1 MKRLYKLIMAIV
13 MLQGIVMGVELKH
26 IETKGAKIPV
36 LFEKSNYLPIVSFQL
51 VFTDAGHLSETKDAQ
66 ADMTAKILNE
76 GTKKEGAVGFA
87 QKLDDHA
94 VELSA
99 HVGRETFVVELSS
112 LKEEF
117 DYAAER
123 LYELLSDPN
132 FTPEALA
139 QVKRQKLGWLKRKQ
153 SDYDF
158 IAARNLRALLF
169 KGTPLARPYEGTKE
183 SVEAMKLEDLK
194 RFYRTKLG
202 YDNLIVV
209 AGGDLNYEEV
219 KAAIE
224 ALLPLLPKSQ
234 TEPVEKIRA
243 SDRNETVETNASVQ
257 QAYIYFGAPF
267 DYSYEAKDQYK
278 AKIAEYILGGGG
290 FGSRM
295 MEELRVKR
303 GLTYGAYAMLRRAK
317 YASYL
322 SGYLQTK
329 LISQNEAVSLVREV
343 VREFVEKGVTQKE
356 LDAAK
361 EFLVGS
367 EPLRTETLSQRLH
380 RAYTE
385 YYYGRPLGFSEEQRK
400 KIESATLDEI
410 NAFIKAHPEI
420 ANVSFSIVT
429 KKIKD

>member
-1 MKRLYKLIMAIV
+1 
-13 MLQGIVMGVELKH
+13 MGVELKY
-26 IETKGAKIPV
+26 IETIGVKIPV
-36 LFEKSNYLPIVSFQL
+36 LFEKSAYLPIVSLQL

-76 GTKKEGAVGFA
+76 GTKKDGAVGFA

-99 HVGRETFVVELSS
+99 HVGRETFVLELSS

-117 DYAAER
+117 DYATDR
-123 LYELLSDPN
+123 LRELLNDPN

-139 QVKRQKLGWLKRKQ
+139 QVKRQKLGWLERKQ

-158 IAARNLRALLF
+158 IAARQLRATLF
-169 KGTPLARPYEGTKE
+169 KKTPLARPYEGTKE
-183 SVEAMKLEDLK
+183 SVEAMKLADLEG
-194 RFYRTKLG
+194 FYRTKLG
-202 YDNLIVV
+202 YNNLIVV
-209 AGGDLNYEEV
+209 AGGDLSYEEV
-219 KAAIE
+219 KKAVTK
-224 ALLPLLPKSQ
+224 LLPLLPESH
-234 TEPVEKIRA
+234 TTPVAKIRA
-243 SDRNETVETNASVQ
+243 SDRNETVETDAPVQ
-257 QAYIYFGAPF
+257 QAYIYFGAPL

-303 GLTYGAYAMLRRAK
+303 GLTYGVYAMLRRAK
-317 YASYL
+317 YGSYL

-329 LISQNEAVSLVREV
+329 LASQEEAVALVREV
-343 VREFVEKGVTQKE
+343 VRDFVKNGITQKE

-367 EPLRTETLSQRLH
+367 EPLRIETLSQRLH
-380 RAYTE
+380 RAYSE
-385 YYYGRPLGFSEEQRK
+385 YYYGRPLGFSDEQRK
-400 KIESATLDEI
+400 KIETATLDEI
-410 NAFIKAHPEI
+410 NAFIKSHPEI
-420 ANVSFSIVT
+420 ADLSFSIVT
-429 KKIKD
+429 KKQMR

>member
-1 MKRLYKLIMAIV
+1 
-13 MLQGIVMGVELKH
+13 MGVELKH